1 MSVTYEKWKKKHK
14 KKHTQYKA
22 KSMKLY
28 NISIYFFTMLVYEM
42 RATGTYWYKQTWEGV
57 LW

>member
-1 MSVTYEKWKKKHK
+1 MKNEKKTKKHI
-14 KKHTQYKA
+14 QYKG

-42 RATGTYWYKQTWEGV
+42 RATGTY
-57 LW
+57 